1 MKKALTI
8 LCLLAA
14 LGGCLAACGTPKP
27 EALLA
32 GKWNASLASLEFN
45 AFEFIPSQDDSRKGS
60 VNLGMI
66 GSLVSGSYE
75 VIPPANKDAQS
86 MVKITYTLL
95 MISTTRSYFFT
106 VDDTTLTLQKE
117 GSNTI
122 LTYTRET
129 AAAAG
134 TTG

>member
-1 MKKALTI
+1 MKKAIAI

-14 LGGCLAACGTPKP
+14 LGGCMAACGAPKP

-32 GKWNASLASLEFN
+32 GKWKASLASFEFN
-45 AFEFIPSQDDSRKGS
+45 AFEFVPSQGDPRKGT

-66 GSLVSGSYE
+66 GNLVPGSYE
-75 VIPPANKDAQS
+75 VIPPASRDAQS
-86 MVKITYTLL
+86 VVKITYTLL

-106 VDDTTLTLQKE
+106 VDDTTLTMQKE
-117 GSNTI
+117 GSNTS
-122 LTYTRET
+122 LVYAREV
-129 AAAAG
+129 AAAG